1 MTCKRLSIKK
11 GKEKGVKLFIFKPVS
26 TVARMAGH
34 RAASLPRKR
43 ERQDGDRSGHTGLSD
58 SLIWDSDDMP
68 SLQHPLS
75 RALERYVGEKRA
87 NVKTDC
93 TARFNV
99 KEVKQKKQWD
109 KNGHHL
115 PKCILEILFKTFNI
129 IYSIKVHATTTVACI
144 QDATQASRGVA

>member
-1 MTCKRLSIKK
+1 M
-11 GKEKGVKLFIFKPVS
+11 KLFIFKPVS

-34 RAASLPRKR
+34 RTANWPRKR

-87 NVKTDC
+87 NVKTDY
-93 TARFNV
+93 TARFSS
-99 KEVKQKKQWD
+99 KE
-109 KNGHHL
+109 
-115 PKCILEILFKTFNI
+115 LENEK
-129 IYSIKVHATTTVACI
+129 
-144 QDATQASRGVA
+144 